1 MTTQF
6 EQLQQAVIGANIHYL
21 SVDFPIQ
28 HIGEGFFKSANDVVF
43 KFSID
48 GAGYLSERNTRYR
61 YKDFTR
67 PLYEARFDD
76 LARLANE
83 AIRPIKGAGIN
94 LIFAMYDQYCVGI
107 LRQYNIVKHQELL
120 AAIKEAGLSKDIR
133 WWTVNSN
140 YMSCDIVSRLHGNA
154 DEDNEFALGLRIT
167 NGHSGHNAL
176 RYQLFIKAKSYEF
189 AFSAPEFGR
198 SRHLTGV
205 SVLVANLK
213 HAIYEVA
220 QAKIDET
227 LRRMTSWEFINL
239 INRFTPTKTA
249 RQEMLLHL
257 IENADVENG
266 LDVVC
271 HFGQFASTK
280 GYGTAV
286 STLVDPVLK
295 SLLEDK

>member
-6 EQLQQAVIGANIHYL
+6 AALQEAVVNANIHYL
-21 SVDFPIQ
+21 SVDFPIT
-28 HIGEGFFKSANDVVF
+28 HEGKGVFKSANGVVF
-43 KFSID
+43 RFSVD

-61 YKDFTR
+61 FKDFTR
-67 PLYEARFDD
+67 PLREGRFDD
-76 LARLANE
+76 LALLANE
-83 AIRPIKGAGIN
+83 AIHPIKGAGLK
-94 LIFAMYDQYCVGI
+94 LIFAMYGEFCVGI
-107 LRQYNIVKHQELL
+107 LRQYNIVEHKTLL
-120 AAIKEAGLSKDIR
+120 SALDEAGLAKDVR

-140 YMSCDIVSRLHGNA
+140 FMTCDVITRIHGTVE
-154 DEDNEFALGLRIT
+154 DDNEFSLGLRIT

-213 HAIYEVA
+213 HAMYEVG

-239 INRFTPTKTA
+239 IHTHTPTKTA
-249 RQEMLLHL
+249 RQDMLIHL
-257 IENADVENG
+257 IENAEVVNG

-286 STLVDPVLK
+286 ATLIDPVLK
-295 SLLEDK
+295 KLLEK